1 MLCIRAGRRPCE
13 DLLGLLERVGNMR
26 HLELER
32 KKDLTPFRRLAIGTW
47 RTAYDP
53 SVYGTLQVRMDKA
66 MEYIEEYRT
75 KTGVR
80 LTVTHLVGRAM
91 VEVLKRMPDANA
103 ILRFNRIY
111 LRKRI
116 GIFFQVTLRDEE
128 TGKFDLSG
136 ATLYDLDKKSLQE
149 IVTEMEAKVHSVR
162 KGTDEALEKGRRSF
176 RFVPL
181 MLMNL
186 VLRIVSFFA
195 YTLNIDLS
203 KLGIPK
209 DPFGSV
215 MITNIG
221 ALGLEAAYVPLI
233 PYSRVPLIV
242 ALGAVKEVPLVE
254 NGKILVGKV
263 MDMNATFDHRFFE
276 GAHAAVMA
284 SVMRAWLEDPVRH
297 FGPIPES

>member
-1 MLCIRAGRRPCE
+1 
-13 DLLGLLERVGNMR
+13 MR

-47 RTAYDP
+47 KTAYDP
-53 SVYGTLQVRMDKA
+53 SVYGTLQVRMDRA
-66 MEYIEEYRT
+66 MEYIEEYRR

-116 GIFFQVTLRDEE
+116 GIFFQVTMRDEE

-136 ATLYDLDKKSLQE
+136 ATLYDLDKKSLRE
-149 IVTEMEAKVHSVR
+149 IVAEMEAKVHSVR
-162 KGTDEALEKGRRSF
+162 KGTDKALEKGRRSF

-181 MLMNL
+181 ILMNL
-186 VLRIVSFFA
+186 VLRVVSFFA
-195 YTLNIDLS
+195 FTLNIDLS

-233 PYSRVPLIV
+233 PYSRVPLLV
-242 ALGAVKEVPLVE
+242 ALGAVKDVPLVE
-254 NGKILVGKV
+254 NGKIVVGKV

-284 SVMRAWLEDPVRH
+284 SVMRAWMEDPVRH
-297 FGPIPES
+297 FGPIPKS

>member
-1 MLCIRAGRRPCE
+1 
-13 DLLGLLERVGNMR
+13 MR
-26 HLELER
+26 HLELEHQ
-32 KKDLTPFRRLAIGTW
+32 KDLTPFRRLAIGTW

-66 MEYIEEYRT
+66 VEYIEEYRK

-91 VEVLKRMPDANA
+91 ADVLKRMPDANA

-116 GIFFQVTLRDEE
+116 GIFFQVTMRDEE

-136 ATLYDLDKKSLQE
+136 ATLYDLDKKSLRE
-149 IVTEMEAKVHSVR
+149 IVAEMEEKVHAVR
-162 KGTDEALEKGRRSF
+162 KGTDKALEKGRKSF

-181 MLMNL
+181 ILMHF
-186 VLRIVSFFA
+186 VLRAVSFLA
-195 YTLNIDLS
+195 YTLNLDLS
-203 KLGIPK
+203 RFGIPK

-233 PYSRVPLIV
+233 PYSRVPLLV
-242 ALGAVKEVPLVE
+242 ALGAVKEVPLVD
-254 NGKILVGKV
+254 NGKIVVGKV

-284 SVMRAWLEDPVRH
+284 SVMRAWMEDPVRH
-297 FGPIPES
+297 FGPIPDA

>member
-1 MLCIRAGRRPCE
+1 
-13 DLLGLLERVGNMR
+13 MR

>member
-1 MLCIRAGRRPCE
+1 
-13 DLLGLLERVGNMR
+13 MR

-53 SVYGTLQVRMDKA
+53 SVYGTLQVRMDRA
-66 MEYIEEYRT
+66 TEYIEEYRR

-116 GIFFQVTLRDEE
+116 GIFFQVTMRDEE
-128 TGKFDLSG
+128 TGTFDLSG
-136 ATLYDLDKKSLQE
+136 ATLYDLDKKSLRE
-149 IVTEMEAKVHSVR
+149 IVAEMEEKVHSVR
-162 KGTDEALEKGRRSF
+162 KGTDKALEKGRRSF

-181 MLMNL
+181 FLMNF
-186 VLRIVSFFA
+186 VLRAVSFIA
-195 YTLNIDLS
+195 YTLNLDLS
-203 KLGIPK
+203 RFGIPR

-233 PYSRVPLIV
+233 PYSRVPLLV

-254 NGKILVGKV
+254 NGRIVVGKV

-284 SVMRAWLEDPVRH
+284 SVMRAWMEDPVRH
-297 FGPIPES
+297 FGPIPEA

>member
-1 MLCIRAGRRPCE
+1 
-13 DLLGLLERVGNMR
+13 MR

-47 RTAYDP
+47 KTAYDP
-53 SVYGTLQVRMDKA
+53 SVYGTLQVRMDRA
-66 MEYIEEYRT
+66 MEYIEEYRRR
-75 KTGVR
+75 TGVR

-103 ILRFNRIY
+103 VLRFNRIY

-128 TGKFDLSG
+128 TGTFDLSG
-136 ATLYDLDKKSLQE
+136 ATLYDLDKKSLLE
-149 IVTEMEAKVHSVR
+149 IVAEMEAKVHSVR
-162 KGTDEALEKGRRSF
+162 KGTDKALEKGRRSF

-181 MLMNL
+181 ILMNL

-233 PYSRVPLIV
+233 PYSRVPLLV
-242 ALGAVKEVPLVE
+242 ALGAVKDVPLVE
-254 NGKILVGKV
+254 NGKIVVGKV

-284 SVMRAWLEDPVRH
+284 SVMRAWMEDPVRH
-297 FGPIPES
+297 FGPIPEA

>member
-1 MLCIRAGRRPCE
+1 MILRIQSLRIAGPILAAAGAS
-13 DLLGLLERVGNMR
+13 DMR

-53 SVYGTLQVRMDKA
+53 SVYGTLQVRMDRA
-66 MEYIEEYRT
+66 MEYIEEYRR

-116 GIFFQVTLRDEE
+116 GIFFQVTMRDEE

-136 ATLYDLDKKSLQE
+136 ATLYDLDKKSLRE

-162 KGTDEALEKGRRSF
+162 KGTDKALEKGRRSF

-181 MLMNL
+181 ILMNF
-186 VLRIVSFFA
+186 VLRAVSFFA
-195 YTLNIDLS
+195 YTLNLDLS
-203 KLGIPK
+203 RFGIPR

-233 PYSRVPLIV
+233 PYSRVPLLV

-254 NGKILVGKV
+254 NGRIVVGKV

-284 SVMRAWLEDPVRH
+284 SVMRAWMEDPVRH
-297 FGPIPES
+297 FGPIPEA

>member
-1 MLCIRAGRRPCE
+1 
-13 DLLGLLERVGNMR
+13 MR

-47 RTAYDP
+47 KTAYDP
-53 SVYGTLQVRMDKA
+53 SVYGTLQVRMDRA
-66 MEYIEEYRT
+66 MEYIEEYRRR
-75 KTGVR
+75 TGVR

-103 ILRFNRIY
+103 VLRFNRIY

-128 TGKFDLSG
+128 TGTFDLSG
-136 ATLYDLDKKSLQE
+136 ATLYDLDKKSLLE
-149 IVTEMEAKVHSVR
+149 IVAEMEAKVHSVR
-162 KGTDEALEKGRRSF
+162 KGTDKALEKGRRSF

-181 MLMNL
+181 ILMNL

-233 PYSRVPLIV
+233 PYSRVPLLV
-242 ALGAVKEVPLVE
+242 ALGAVKDVPLVE
-254 NGKILVGKV
+254 NGKIVVGKV

-284 SVMRAWLEDPVRH
+284 SVMRAWMEDPVRH
-297 FGPIPES
+297 FGPIPKS

>member
-1 MLCIRAGRRPCE
+1 
-13 DLLGLLERVGNMR
+13 MR

-66 MEYIEEYRT
+66 MEYIEEYRRR
-75 KTGVR
+75 TGVR

-195 YTLNIDLS
+195 YTLNLDLS

-254 NGKILVGKV
+254 NGKIVVGKV

>member
-1 MLCIRAGRRPCE
+1 
-13 DLLGLLERVGNMR
+13 MR

-53 SVYGTLQVRMDKA
+53 SVYGTLQVRMDRA
-66 MEYIEEYRT
+66 MEYIEEYRRR
-75 KTGVR
+75 TGVR

-116 GIFFQVTLRDEE
+116 GIFFQVTMRDEE

-136 ATLYDLDKKSLQE
+136 ATLYDLDKKSLRE
-149 IVTEMEAKVHSVR
+149 IVAEMEAKVHSVR
-162 KGTDEALEKGRRSF
+162 KGTDKALEKGRRSF

-181 MLMNL
+181 ILMNL
-186 VLRIVSFFA
+186 VLRVMSFFA

-233 PYSRVPLIV
+233 PYSRVPLLV

-254 NGKILVGKV
+254 NGRIVVGKV

-284 SVMRAWLEDPVRH
+284 SVMRAWMEDPVRH

>member
-1 MLCIRAGRRPCE
+1 
-13 DLLGLLERVGNMR
+13 MR

-47 RTAYDP
+47 KTAYDP
-53 SVYGTLQVRMDKA
+53 SVYGTLQVRMDRA
-66 MEYIEEYRT
+66 MEYIEEYRR

-116 GIFFQVTLRDEE
+116 GIFFQVTMRDEE

-136 ATLYDLDKKSLQE
+136 ATLYDLDKKSLRE
-149 IVTEMEAKVHSVR
+149 IVAEMEAKVHSVR
-162 KGTDEALEKGRRSF
+162 KGTDKALEKGRRSF

-181 MLMNL
+181 ILMNL
-186 VLRIVSFFA
+186 VLRVVSFFA
-195 YTLNIDLS
+195 FTLNIDLS

-233 PYSRVPLIV
+233 PYSRVPLLV
-242 ALGAVKEVPLVE
+242 ALGAVKDVPLVE
-254 NGKILVGKV
+254 NGKIVVGKV

-284 SVMRAWLEDPVRH
+284 SVMRAWMEDPVRH
-297 FGPIPES
+297 FGPIPEA